1 VTVHGR
7 RGAAGDG
14 AAGADG
20 GKEANGADV
29 ALPAPAAADT
39 EEAARAAGTATA
51 GNGQRRPLAITV
63 AGLTKNYGEIE
74 AVRGIDFEVP
84 TGETFGFLGPNGAGK
99 STTIKILC
107 TLARPTGGSAR
118 VAGHDV
124 TTERDAVR
132 RNIGLVFQD
141 TTLDN
146 YLTGAQNLRF
156 HADLYGVPT
165 AAVAPRMQQVM
176 EMVGLWDRRDSLVMT
191 YSGGMQRRLEIAR
204 GLLHAPR
211 VLFLDEPTVGLDPQ
225 TRTSIWEYINELKAR
240 EDITIFLTTHYMDE
254 AEHCDRIAI
263 IDHGEIVAID
273 TPEALKASVGK
284 DRVQIHTAD
293 DAAAIAQLG
302 RDFGIEAGIHEGAVT
317 FSVAAGEE
325 FVPRLFAGLSVPIR
339 AVSVS
344 RPSLDD
350 VFMSYTGKTIRDAEA
365 TGADAMRQMVAHF
378 RGRR

>member
-1 VTVHGR
+1 
-7 RGAAGDG
+7 
-14 AAGADG
+14 
-20 GKEANGADV
+20 
-29 ALPAPAAADT
+29 
-39 EEAARAAGTATA
+39 
-51 GNGQRRPLAITV
+51 
-63 AGLTKNYGEIE
+63 
-74 AVRGIDFEVP
+74 
-84 TGETFGFLGPNGAGK
+84 
-99 STTIKILC
+99 
-107 TLARPTGGSAR
+107 
-118 VAGHDV
+118 
-124 TTERDAVR
+124 
-132 RNIGLVFQD
+132 
-141 TTLDN
+141 
-146 YLTGAQNLRF
+146 
-156 HADLYGVPT
+156 
-165 AAVAPRMQQVM
+165 
-176 EMVGLWDRRDSLVMT
+176 
-191 YSGGMQRRLEIAR
+191 
-204 GLLHAPR
+204 
-211 VLFLDEPTVGLDPQ
+211 VGLDPQ

-263 IDHGEIVAID
+263 IDHGKIVAID

-339 AVSVS
+339 AVSVA

-365 TGADAMRQMVAHF
+365 TGTDAMRQMVAHF